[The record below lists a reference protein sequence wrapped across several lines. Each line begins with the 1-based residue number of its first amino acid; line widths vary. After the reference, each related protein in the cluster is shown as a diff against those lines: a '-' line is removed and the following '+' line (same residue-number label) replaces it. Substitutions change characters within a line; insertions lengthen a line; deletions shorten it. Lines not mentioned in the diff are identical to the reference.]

1 MPDGSPWPTI
11 SLVTPSFNQAPF
23 IEETLRSVLL
33 QGYPRLELV
42 VIDGG
47 SQDGTVEILRKYQP
61 WLTYWVSEPDHGQAH
76 AINKGLA
83 EVITRAFRVHRLHR
97 LEANIQPGNE
107 PSRRLVERL
116 GFNREGFSPRY
127 LKIGG
132 RWRDHE
138 RWAITREAWRAGRPV
153 LRDQ

>member
-1 MPDGSPWPTI
+1 MPAAIPFPKPLLIRDGWPWGEPTQPLPPAMPDGSPWPAI

-33 QGYPRLELV
+33 QGYPCLELV

-83 EVITRAFRVHRLHR
+83 R
-97 LEANIQPGNE
+97 
-107 PSRRLVERL
+107 
-116 GFNREGFSPRY
+116 
-127 LKIGG
+127 
-132 RWRDHE
+132 
-138 RWAITREAWRAGRPV
+138 
-153 LRDQ
+153 